1 MKALKYEGEA
11 NVKVVDVPKP
21 SIKDPTDALVRVT
34 LSAVCGSD
42 LHIYHGRIPGC
53 EGSVLGHEFVGI
65 VEDAGSEVRRFRPG
79 DRVVSSFFSSCGH
92 CNYCRRGWFNQC
104 ASKATVG
111 YGVHFG
117 ALAGGQAEFV
127 A

>member
-1 MKALKYEGEA
+1 MRNDADLESGQMRALTYEGEA
-11 NVKVVDVPKP
+11 SVKVVDVPKP

-79 DRVVSSFFSSCGH
+79 DRVALRVTAVGH
-92 CNYCRRGWFNQC
+92 DDYAVARLNKPRRG
-104 ASKATVG
+104 TV
-111 YGVHFG
+111 HEH
-117 ALAGGQAEFV
+117 LA
-127 A
+127 